1 MKSLIGVNM
10 RTITKIAMN
19 RQMKFQMINDF
30 ARSVGVMDLTEY
42 GDTAVGIYNDLVT
55 AMYSVMDVK
64 VVEKDD
70 LEQMLNLYLAGMNP
84 SSYWSEGKLKE
95 TLSDDAVDKAQA
107 FLSAFSDRSTAVW
120 ASLWGSRDP
129 SSIEDIKIT
138 FAQMKTSL
146 RQRARDEVRQEKART
161 RDMVQIDNSS
171 DDSDSAQAYQNAM
184 EGEISRS
191 VGVGQT
197 FNLNSWDEIQAAGN
211 RDEKVGQA
219 VADIEALFA
228 SNVSQIALAV
238 MDIAFVGD
246 RKTDAFERK
255 LFEIANSVGDYSV
268 KVTTLFGDIDIDQKI
283 TVGRP
288 VALKSKNWITNLT
301 AHLVVTRYPELR
313 YLVVPDKKVKNLPE
327 GDFRDLLDGK
337 HTRPFSNASISLPQ
351 HLSISA
357 RDIARNSDAQT
368 IVGRFDPSST
378 GVESK
383 DGVIAMTNKSFIK
396 LMKAARESL
405 NQKWVSGK
413 RLRNK
418 PFWKKGMDCLVRQVQ
433 IDFETDP
440 TTWLD
445 YVELPSSVSA
455 ETTRFVE
462 NFRFL
467 LIRALVDLDEAHG
480 WYELRNKRFAKKKEA
495 KQHRLASKVAYKWL
509 LKQSKA

>member
-1 MKSLIGVNM
+1 M
-10 RTITKIAMN
+10 RTIRKIAMN

-30 ARSVGVMDLTEY
+30 AKSVGVMDLTEY

-129 SSIEDIKIT
+129 SSIEDIKST
-138 FAQMKTSL
+138 FAQMKTTL

-161 RDMVQIDNSS
+161 RDTVQIDNSS

-211 RDEKVGQA
+211 RDTQVGQ
-219 VADIEALFA
+219 VVNNIESVFA
-228 SNVSQIALAV
+228 NNVPQIALAM
-238 MDIAFVGD
+238 MDIAFQGD

-255 LFEIANSVGDYSV
+255 LFEIANSVGDYEEKV
-268 KVTTLFGDIDIDQKI
+268 KTLFGDITIDQKI
-283 TVGRP
+283 TIGRP
-288 VALKSKNWITNLT
+288 VALKSRDWVTNLA

-313 YLVVPDKKVKNLPE
+313 YLVVPEKKVKNLPE
-327 GDFRDLLDGK
+327 GDFRDLLEGK
-337 HTRPFSNASISLPQ
+337 HTRPFSNALMSLPQ

-368 IVGRFDPSST
+368 IVDRFNPSSNA
-378 GVESK
+378 VESK
-383 DGVIAMTNKSFIK
+383 DGVIAMTHKSFMK
-396 LMKAARESL
+396 LMKSARESL
-405 NQKWVSGK
+405 SQKWITGK
-413 RLRNK
+413 KGRNK
-418 PFWKKGMDCLVRQVQ
+418 SFWKKGMDCIVRQVQ
-433 IDFETDP
+433 IDTESDP

-445 YVELPSSVSA
+445 YEELPSNVSEA
-455 ETTRFVE
+455 TKRFVS
-462 NFRFL
+462 NFQLL
-467 LIRALVDLDEAHG
+467 LIGDLVKLDEAHG
-480 WYELRNKRFAKKKEA
+480 WYELRNKRYAKKKEA

-509 LKQSKA
+509 MKQSKS